1 MFHSLA
7 LSLWRFVIPPI
18 QPRRHILPETSASI
32 QRAAQCHEDSST
44 ALDLSSNSPISP
56 TTRINSW
63 QSNLHTSFDD
73 LLVTPATPTPPHLSA
88 KKGKR
93 KLTQSP
99 PHSPLNNINSKRRKM
114 DSPFDRDEKT
124 RWTVSLRG
132 RGLPRRTRSAR
143 PKPVHADELHQALKR
158 TRLTTEPL
166 WGDVQ
171 LQENAK
177 QSEGEEEEEVDGEV
191 DAGHEDDEAGEEED
205 NIGESDE
212 ELDGPADE
220 DADIGVE
227 WFGNEDDMNLMA
239 ALHEDEVATDGDD
252 EMDVDIDEEE
262 LENGSEGGES
272 DDGSDEDYYLTD
284 EQLSPITD
292 EPFTPPNKDAD
303 GDLTFDDAVE
313 YLVDDEEDANESFSI
328 HRRPAPWTPNKHAE
342 VQADIAGRLQHIDQ
356 LATEGWSHS
365 DLILY
370 QILSLRGLVAMLP
383 LAYKDSLPLNLPLEL
398 FTSNEGAD
406 APFIRGLK
414 IGYAGDHGW
423 RILDDFLRSAYRF
436 RSSSPQAAGRDF
448 CQSKWLMLYLRNAGR
463 WALKDA
469 GLWHKRSLRPAV
481 LVIVSG
487 AADSVADTL
496 LLRTIHKLEALEA
509 KWIERLSGLNMAPPP
524 LYAITVAGLNI
535 VISSYVPDGT
545 SRFTHGKL
553 RSLCYFDYG
562 DVAMDVW
569 NALAVMAL
577 VCHCRN
583 TLLEVVRHPNF
594 DEWKMEPE
602 EEIDIDL

>member
-1 MFHSLA
+1 
-7 LSLWRFVIPPI
+7 
-18 QPRRHILPETSASI
+18 
-32 QRAAQCHEDSST
+32 
-44 ALDLSSNSPISP
+44 
-56 TTRINSW
+56 
-63 QSNLHTSFDD
+63 
-73 LLVTPATPTPPHLSA
+73 
-88 KKGKR
+88 
-93 KLTQSP
+93 
-99 PHSPLNNINSKRRKM
+99 M

-143 PKPVHADELHQALKR
+143 PKPVHDDELHRALKR

-171 LQENAK
+171 PKEDAK
-177 QSEGEEEEEVDGEV
+177 QPEEEEVEEEEVREVDAVDEDDGAEEEEESN
-191 DAGHEDDEAGEEED
+191 EESE
-205 NIGESDE
+205 E
-212 ELDGPADE
+212 ELDEFEIE
-220 DADIGVE
+220 DADVGVE
-227 WFGNEDDMNLMA
+227 WFGNEDDMNLAA

-252 EMDVDIDEEE
+252 EMDVDSNEEE
-262 LENGSEGGES
+262 LEDGSEEGEGES
-272 DDGSDEDYYLTD
+272 DSDEDYYLTD
-284 EQLSPITD
+284 EQLSPLTND
-292 EPFTPPNKDAD
+292 PFTPPNEDAD
-303 GDLTFDDAVE
+303 GDITFDDAVE
-313 YLVDDEEDANESFSI
+313 YLVDDEEDANDSFSI

-342 VQADIAGRLQHIDQ
+342 VQADISARLQRVDQ

-370 QILSLRGLVAMLP
+370 QILSLRGLIAMLP
-383 LAYKDSLPLNLPLEL
+383 LAYKDYLPLNLPLEL
-398 FTSNEGAD
+398 FTANEGAD

-414 IGYAGDHGW
+414 IGYDGDHGW

-487 AADSVADTL
+487 AADSSADAL

-509 KWIERLSGLNMAPPP
+509 KWIERLRGLDMAPPP
-524 LYAITVAGLNI
+524 LYAITVAGLSI
-535 VISSYVPDGT
+535 VFSSYVPDGT

-553 RSLCYFDYG
+553 RSLCYFDYA

-583 TLLEVVRHPNF
+583 TLLEVVRHPNL
-594 DEWKMEPE
+594 DEHEMEPE